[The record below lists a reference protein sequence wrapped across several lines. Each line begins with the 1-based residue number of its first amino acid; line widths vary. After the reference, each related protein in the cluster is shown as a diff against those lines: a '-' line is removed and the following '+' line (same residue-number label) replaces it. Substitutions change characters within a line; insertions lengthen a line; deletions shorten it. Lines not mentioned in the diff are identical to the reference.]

1 MKSSEL
7 HRLIRRCGWAAVRQ
21 VGSHVI
27 YEKNGIRYCVPDHG
41 SKEIGTGL
49 ATKIIKE
56 MGL

>member
-7 HRLIRRCGWAAVRQ
+7 HRLIKRGGWVAVRQ

-27 YEKNGIRYCVPDHG
+27 YEKDGVRIPVPNHG
-41 SKEIGTGL
+41 SKEMKQGL
-49 ATKIIKE
+49 ALKIIKE